1 LRHSA
6 LTIVISLFLA
16 TVGSARSEAQTC
28 QANGCG
34 PSGWLGT
41 VVPNRIANCTFKAA
55 CDNHDVCYS
64 RCESCGDLHGK
75 QECDGTCEMKR
86 ERKTKCDA
94 DFRNQI
100 VQANLGK
107 SHCRAAATAYYLA
120 VTYGGCAFFRAIRD
134 AVAVREKWQTDF
146 EALLTWVEEN
156 PDAAKQMEGEVAI
169 ERLATV
175 EAGKDNRLVTKE
187 RRLSVVASDPSRR
200 SRIERK
206 DRLLVNGIDLSDASL
221 DASLQDVE
229 RALNGLKVETV
240 PVR

>member
-1 LRHSA
+1 MVPSVSEACDRETDLMRSA
-6 LTIVISLFLA
+6 LPILMLLSSALLGA
-16 TVGSARSEAQTC
+16 TPIAAQTC

-41 VVPNRIANCTFKAA
+41 AIPNRIANCTFKAA

-75 QECDGTCEMKR
+75 PECSGTCEMKR

-107 SHCRAAATAYYLA
+107 SHCQAAATAYYLA

-134 AVAVREKWQTDF
+134 ALAQREKWQ
-146 EALLTWVEEN
+146 
-156 PDAAKQMEGEVAI
+156 I
-169 ERLATV
+169 
-175 EAGKDNRLVTKE
+175 
-187 RRLSVVASDPSRR
+187 
-200 SRIERK
+200 
-206 DRLLVNGIDLSDASL
+206 
-221 DASLQDVE
+221 
-229 RALNGLKVETV
+229 GL
-240 PVR
+240 